1 MIISASTGQGFRGAI
16 SYVEKEHEKDLTPEQ
31 KPEILQENNIA
42 GTAQE
47 KAQQMRFVA
56 NGNSRA
62 SRPVLHVSVS
72 FHKDEKISPQ
82 QRDKVLNDVVKDL
95 GATKENNQ
103 YQIVKHNDAG
113 HEHYHIVL
121 NKVGFDGKNIDTSYI
136 KNKCQVIADKLEQ
149 KHDLRRT
156 QGRTIVYDPT
166 NEKGYRY
173 TTKAERSQEVKKP
186 RDRALNVQQ
195 KKAFI
200 QQEVGKALK
209 ESKSLTEFKT
219 TLSSKGIESTFLEN
233 KKGLAGVSFRYEQQA
248 VKGSAIGYKASEV
261 TKSIELNSGQKIEMP
276 KEEPKAPSFFEK
288 IKADIELEKSRKI
301 EKLNNDIKG
310 QERYKGQLEDLKQ
323 HSYNVIEQT
332 REKAFKGEPLN
343 LKDSNKVSVLV
354 DEKNNVYLQHKEN
367 PKIKW
372 EVSELNYIAKI
383 ESEKGQKEREYN
395 KELERYNKVHRAQ
408 YLEVPSALN
417 VFKSEERKKA
427 LEYNKRLKEE
437 KEKTNFPHRTAYVKD
452 YEIRTPT
459 KIEKAKATA
468 QSKINEMKNELEN
481 TQEKGKEQQQKQQQE
496 NRMERAERLRQEK
509 MKEQNKEKDRNRG
522 FKR

>member
-16 SYVEKEHEKDLTPEQ
+16 SYVEKEHEKNLTPEQ
-31 KPEILQENNIA
+31 KPQILQENNIA

-82 QRDKVLNDVVKDL
+82 QRDKVLNDVVKEL

-121 NKVGFDGKNIDTSYI
+121 NKVGFDGKNINTSYI
-136 KNKCQVIADKLEQ
+136 KNKCQVIADKLEK
-149 KHDLRRT
+149 KHELRRT
-156 QGRTIVYDPT
+156 QGRTIVYDPS

-173 TTKAERSQEVKKP
+173 TTKAERSQEIKQP
-186 RDRALNVQQ
+186 RDRALNIQE

-209 ESKSLTEFKT
+209 ESKSLTDLKT
-219 TLSSKGIESTFLEN
+219 ELSKKGIDSNFLEN
-233 KKGLAGVSFRYEQQA
+233 KKGLAGVSFKYENQA

-261 TKSIELNSGQKIEMP
+261 AKSIELNSGKKLEVP
-276 KEEPKAPSFFEK
+276 KEAPKSQSFFDKMKQE
-288 IKADIELEKSRKI
+288 IEQEANRKI
-301 EKLNNDIKG
+301 EKLNRDIKG
-310 QERYKGQLEDLKQ
+310 QERFKGQMEDLKQ

-332 REKAFKGEPLN
+332 REQAYKGDDIR

-354 DEKNNVYLQHKEN
+354 DERGNVFLQHKEN
-367 PKIKW
+367 ERLKIQ
-372 EVSELNYIAKI
+372 VRELDYISKV
-383 ESEKGQKEREYN
+383 EGEKGSNDRAYDRQ
-395 KELERYNKVHRAQ
+395 LERYNEVQNAQ
-408 YLEVPSALN
+408 YLDVPSSLN
-417 VFKSEERKKA
+417 VFKKEERKKA
-427 LEYNKRLKEE
+427 LEYNKRLKIE
-437 KEKTNFPHRTAYVKD
+437 KETIKYPSRKAFNRD
-452 YEIRTPT
+452 YEIRTPSA
-459 KIEKAKATA
+459 IEKGKNTI
-468 QSKINEMKNELEN
+468 QSKINTMKEELERI
-481 TQEKGKEQQQKQQQE
+481 QGKEEKRE
-496 NRMERAERLRQEK
+496 VKKEPNRMEQAEQRR
-509 MKEQNKEKDRNRG
+509 KERNEDKQQNRG
-522 FKR
+522 MKR